1 MSFDPEGRRFV
12 TKPIRVIDDGKFK
25 CLKFGLY
32 HKDTAKS
39 LNHQVESL
47 LIMTYSQISNA
58 SRDREPRGQQA
69 LIKRMSVDSM
79 VDS

>member
-25 CLKFGLY
+25 CLKFGLF

-47 LIMTYSQISNA
+47 LIMTYAQIS
-58 SRDREPRGQQA
+58 SVPGDRGPRGLQA
-69 LIKRMSVDSM
+69 LRKL
-79 VDS
+79 

>member
-25 CLKFGLY
+25 CLKFGLF

-47 LIMTYSQISNA
+47 LIMPYAQIS
-58 SRDREPRGQQA
+58 SVPGDRGPRGLQA
-69 LIKRMSVDSM
+69 LRKL
-79 VDS
+79 